1 MKPSEM
7 ILADEPTGSL
17 DVDNRNDIMHILKEL
32 NNVGQTIII
41 VTHDQYVASICNKI
55 IDLAELM
62 DGETEMFMTLG
73 R

>member
-62 DGETEMFMTLG
+62 HGETEMFMTLG